1 MGDRIFGAKGGSQQ
15 QSSRTPVESPDSLQ
29 SIATA
34 RVLMLMG
41 LGQFAGPDGDLL
53 QSIYLDGVPLKS
65 ADGTLNFERVTA
77 EWRAGTQNQDR
88 IEGFS
93 EIETEY
99 GVGVEVKATAPATRQ
114 IDDLD
119 ADAVR
124 VTVSVPALVEANASN
139 GDTNP
144 TSVQMGID
152 LKPAIGS
159 WQQIKTV
166 HINGKTR
173 SKYQR
178 SVRIP
183 LTGAGPWQLRVRRI
197 TADSGTQ
204 NLQNATAWDSYTVIN
219 DAPLRYPNYALLALR
234 FDAKAFSSFPKIEV
248 RWKLAI
254 LQVPSNYDPAT
265 RSYSGPWDGTFK
277 PAWSDNPAWWLW
289 TYATDPRYNVNIPPG
304 AWKWD
309 LYRIAQWCDQLVND
323 GQGGTR
329 PRFTCNFIQ
338 SESVD
343 AWKVLQDIASVFCGR
358 VIPFAG
364 GVRVTADIPG
374 DVPAKH
380 FMPANV
386 KDGRFNYS
394 STELADRHTVA
405 VVSFIDPDDG
415 DKRATEYVEHAE
427 GLTVYGYQPVEVAAV
442 GCTARAQAQQLGRY
456 ILETAQSETEMVS
469 FGTGTYGMDLAV
481 GELFH
486 VSHPPVAGGRFGGRL
501 LSVDGVDVTLDA
513 PVTLAA
519 GVSYSLEVPMPDGT
533 LVRRGV
539 TNGVGSTAAIVLA
552 APFPSQPVEGTT
564 WLLVATNVEPTLW
577 RCVRNAE
584 AKDNPSER
592 EISGVQHDPNKWQ
605 RIEQGIRIDPP
616 PVSLLP
622 DPGRIDAVSVVAV
635 REVSYLRPDGS
646 RAVRLDVDWPALSH
660 PYLRGYVV
668 GIRQSGGDWRE
679 LPEQAANH
687 AEVPDIA
694 PGNWQVRV
702 AAVSVTGL
710 RSIQTVSD
718 IAAEGHAAPPPAPG
732 FTATGGA
739 MRVDFTIAWPSPDCV
754 RAELYGSGNAGD
766 PNPYKLADIAYPSST
781 WSQIG
786 LMSGVKLY
794 YWLRV
799 VDSWGNAS
807 AFAAASAT
815 TERDPSVLLDQLKNA
830 VGLGE
835 LAADLAQPIASI
847 DTIIPAALHDNALA
861 SLQLSLSDYD
871 LTQRMQWQ
879 EEVTNATVGVDPVNG
894 KIQLLAT
901 ANVTTDVEQ
910 RLSQVEVVADAQKAA
925 LNSTVATLATVQGDL
940 SSTQSQ
946 VSQLAGQ
953 VTTKASQVYVDDA
966 VADATGQITVTAANA
981 YSALADQAIREAL
994 DSFEAAGKQRD
1005 LQASVAAAQ
1014 QDIKTHADAI
1024 AAETAART
1032 ALVASVAANAAAI
1045 VDEKKARVDAD
1056 TAEATARQ
1064 QLAARVTT
1072 VEGGVVSNAAAIEA
1086 ESSAR
1091 ADGDAAEAEARQLLA
1106 ARVDAAEDGVARNAA
1121 DIASEA
1127 KARADDMGAAAG
1139 RMDSIVA
1146 VAGASSK
1153 SLAEHALREALDQF
1167 DSAGKQ
1173 RDLQVSVA
1181 TALSSVDAAAV
1192 ALRAEVASRAQLVA
1206 TVAGVQAAVVEE
1218 RSARSSAD
1226 EAEAKARQQLEAR
1239 VSTAEQGVAS
1249 NTAGLVDERTARVD
1263 GDSANARALEQV
1275 EARVSTAEQ
1284 GVANNAAAL
1293 LEERTARADGDSAN
1307 ATALQQVRA
1316 RLDTGDYAAVKEQA
1330 SATASK
1336 VGGIEAKYVLMV
1348 DANGH
1353 TAAMELGSADG
1364 RSHVVFLADDFLI
1377 AQPDGSGPPK
1387 QAFIV
1392 GTVNGITTV
1401 GIDGALLVD
1410 GSVVARHIA
1419 AKSLTVD
1426 QIDTRGL
1433 DIRDADGAVVFSAGT
1448 NLSASRITGLG
1459 GLASKDVVGAAD
1471 VSVTSLSA
1479 IVAYLGEI
1487 VGGRVRNSSGSNYIN
1502 FDAVGSQA
1510 FIQCGNGFTLRA
1522 DGGGEFAR
1530 PLISAPNVVSSGR
1543 QPVDAY
1549 VSHGQSQV
1557 FTIATEAYFPS
1568 AWNAAPSDMY
1578 AASCTISSGWSE
1590 NGGGT
1595 GLGRVELLVG
1605 DGLSAGGGGYVDG
1618 RVYIRYHYEHT
1629 GQPIRI
1635 TELQWKVVRL

>member
-1 MGDRIFGAKGGSQQ
+1 MSGAGGGNTVIKTSDPIVASFRIQTSVYGKPIPIVYGRTRLPANLLGYYDFQAIPHTETTSSGGGGGKGGGGGGVKQERTSYTYQAAVLLGLAEGPALSIGSAWAGKQ
-15 QSSRTPVESPDSLQ
+15 RGALSDFGLQLFGGEVGQAPWGYLTTKHPDQAIGYSGIAYVANSAMQLSDNATLANHSFEVQGPFAVSTQVPDANPRDIITDFLSHPRYGAGFPAARIGDLTDFGNACAAAGILLSPAITEQRAAHEYLTRWARIGNAGIVWSEGRLKFIPYFDEAISGNGVTYTPNVTPVYELTDDDFLD
-29 SIATA
+29 
-34 RVLMLMG
+34 
-41 LGQFAGPDGDLL
+41 AGDMPIKVTRKPAADAYN
-53 QSIYLDGVPLKS
+53 QVKVEYLD
-65 ADGTLNFERVTA
+65 R
-77 EWRAGTQNQDR
+77 
-88 IEGFS
+88 
-93 EIETEY
+93 
-99 GVGVEVKATAPATRQ
+99 
-114 IDDLD
+114 
-119 ADAVR
+119 
-124 VTVSVPALVEANASN
+124 
-139 GDTNP
+139 
-144 TSVQMGID
+144 
-152 LKPAIGS
+152 GS
-159 WQQIKTV
+159 D
-166 HINGKTR
+166 
-173 SKYQR
+173 Y
-178 SVRIP
+178 
-183 LTGAGPWQLRVRRI
+183 
-197 TADSGTQ
+197 
-204 NLQNATAWDSYTVIN
+204 
-219 DAPLRYPNYALLALR
+219 
-234 FDAKAFSSFPKIEV
+234 
-248 RWKLAI
+248 
-254 LQVPSNYDPAT
+254 
-265 RSYSGPWDGTFK
+265 
-277 PAWSDNPAWWLW
+277 NPA
-289 TYATDPRYNVNIPPG
+289 
-304 AWKWD
+304 
-309 LYRIAQWCDQLVND
+309 
-323 GQGGTR
+323 
-329 PRFTCNFIQ
+329 
-338 SESVD
+338 
-343 AWKVLQDIASVFCGR
+343 VLTAS
-358 VIPFAG
+358 
-364 GVRVTADIPG
+364 
-374 DVPAKH
+374 
-380 FMPANV
+380 
-386 KDGRFNYS
+386 
-394 STELADRHTVA
+394 
-405 VVSFIDPDDG
+405 DDG
-415 DKRATEYVEHAE
+415 DVDLRGARPAEPEQLYELTTPPAASTVARLLLQRHLAVRAQYEFQLGWRHCRLEPMDVVTLTHAPLGLDRYPVRIIEVEE
-427 GLTVYGYQPVEVAAV
+427 DEDGGLTVRAEDFPQGSATALPAPTQTPQP
-442 GCTARAQAQQLGRY
+442 Y
-456 ILETAQSETEMVS
+456 
-469 FGTGTYGMDLAV
+469 
-481 GELFH
+481 
-486 VSHPPVAGGRFGGRL
+486 
-501 LSVDGVDVTLDA
+501 
-513 PVTLAA
+513 
-519 GVSYSLEVPMPDGT
+519 
-533 LVRRGV
+533 
-539 TNGVGSTAAIVLA
+539 VL
-552 APFPSQPVEGTT
+552 T
-564 WLLVATNVEPTLW
+564 TNVEPGDTHAPTIFEPPIALAGGLEVWVAASGGPNWGGADVWVSTDNLSYRKVGAITNPARHGVLSNTLPAGSDPDTTSTLAVDLTVSAGELTTASHAAADAHDTLLW
-577 RCVRNAE
+577 VDGEVLAYGE
-584 AKDNPSER
+584 TLL
-592 EISGVQHDPNKWQ
+592 SGTN
-605 RIEQGIRIDPP
+605 RYNLRFLRRGLYGS
-616 PVSLLP
+616 PVAAHAS
-622 DPGRIDAVSVVAV
+622 GTQI
-635 REVSYLRPDGS
+635 
-646 RAVRLDVDWPALSH
+646 VRLDGAVFRYHLPRDLVGHTLYLKLTSFNRFGQAGQSLADVAAYSYTPLGNRPAAPVALVTTGGLFQVALRWTFAGDQPAREMTEVWGATVNNRNQATLLTTLKTPADRWVH
-660 PYLRGYVV
+660 PGL
-668 GIRQSGGDWRE
+668 
-679 LPEQAANH
+679 
-687 AEVPDIA
+687 A
-694 PGNWQVRV
+694 PGQDWYYWVRV
-702 AAVSVTGL
+702 QDNAGGL
-710 RSIQTVSD
+710 SD
-718 IAAEGHAAPPPAPG
+718 FYP
-732 FTATGGA
+732 
-739 MRVDFTIAWPSPDCV
+739 PSPT
-754 RAELYGSGNAGD
+754 AGVF
-766 PNPYKLADIAYPSST
+766 
-781 WSQIG
+781 G
-786 LMSGVKLY
+786 E
-794 YWLRV
+794 
-799 VDSWGNAS
+799 AS
-807 AFAAASAT
+807 A
-815 TERDPSVLLDQLKNA
+815 DPSPLMTQLKNA
-830 VGLGE
+830 VGLE
-835 LAADLAQPIASI
+835 QLAADLAQPIASI

-994 DSFEAAGKQRD
+994 DQFDSAGKQRD

-1014 QDIKTHADAI
+1014 QDIQTHAGAI

-1045 VDEKKARVDAD
+1045 VDEKNARADAD

-1064 QLAARVTT
+1064 QLAARVST
-1072 VEGGVVSNAAAIEA
+1072 VEGGIASNAAAIEA

-1091 ADGDAAEAEARQLLA
+1091 ADGDAAEAAARQLLA
-1106 ARVDAAEDGVARNAA
+1106 ARVDATEDGVARNAA

-1139 RMDSIVA
+1139 RMDSITA

-1181 TALSSVDAAAV
+1181 TALSSVEAAAV

-1226 EAEAKARQQLEAR
+1226 EAEAKARQQL
-1239 VSTAEQGVAS
+1239 
-1249 NTAGLVDERTARVD
+1249 
-1263 GDSANARALEQV
+1263 

-1377 AQPDGSGPPK
+1377 AQRDGSGPPK

-1433 DIRDADGAVVFSAGT
+1433 DIRDADGNVVFSAGA
-1448 NLSASRITGLG
+1448 NLSVSRITGLG

-1543 QPVDAY
+1543 QSVDAY

-1568 AWNAAPSDMY
+1568 AWNSAPSDMY

-1618 RVYIRYHYEHT
+1618 RVYIRYHYEHV